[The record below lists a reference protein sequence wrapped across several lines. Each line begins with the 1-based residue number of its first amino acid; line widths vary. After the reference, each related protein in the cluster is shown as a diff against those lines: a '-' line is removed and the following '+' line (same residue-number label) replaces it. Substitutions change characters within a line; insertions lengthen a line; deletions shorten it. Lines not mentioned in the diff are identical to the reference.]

1 MAADDDPSREATPR
15 GAATN
20 PGVRRILSGKTPLPK
35 VHVGECRHIPMHRR
49 MITFSRNAFL
59 PLTTVCANRC
69 GYCCFRTPVS
79 DGCIMP
85 PGEAIRTL
93 DASAALGCTEA
104 LFTFGE
110 RPGEVPGF
118 TSMLGTFGY
127 TDILDYVYDLSLAAI
142 ERGLLPHTNAGI
154 LSYEELDRLREV
166 NASMGL
172 MLETTA
178 DVPAHRDSPGKDPA
192 VRIDMIEN
200 AGRLSIPFTTGIL
213 IGLGETMEDRE
224 ESLGVIRDL
233 HSRFGHIQEVIVQNF
248 CPKPGTPMEGMPVPG
263 TDEICATITLARE
276 ILPRDVAVQIPPNL
290 IDAARLVG
298 CGVDDLGGISPL
310 TIDYVNPE
318 HPWPQIDELRRVAGD
333 AELRERLCIYPQ
345 YIELG
350 WYSPL
355 LEPLIRDLAERLA
368 RRGSIASSFIP
379 TDLSGDLP

>member
-1 MAADDDPSREATPR
+1 
-15 GAATN
+15 
-20 PGVRRILSGKTPLPK
+20 
-35 VHVGECRHIPMHRR
+35 MHRR
-49 MITFSRNAFL
+49 VITFSRNAFL

-69 GYCCFRTPVS
+69 GYCCFRTPVGE
-79 DGCIMP
+79 GCIMP

-93 DASAALGCTEA
+93 DTSAALGCTEA

-110 RPGEVPGF
+110 RPGAVPGF
-118 TSMLGTFGY
+118 SPLLEGLGY
-127 TDILDYVYDLSLAAI
+127 ADILDYVYDLSLAAI

-178 DVPAHRDSPGKDPA
+178 DVPAHRNSPGKDPA

-213 IGLGETMEDRE
+213 IGIGETMEDRE
-224 ESLGVIRDL
+224 ESLRVIRDL

-263 TDEICATITLARE
+263 TDEICETIALARE

-298 CGVDDLGGISPL
+298 CGVDDLGGVSPL

-368 RRGSIASSFIP
+368 TRGSITSSFIP
-379 TDLSGDLP
+379 TDISGDLP